1 VLAGTTCGSKV
12 AATNTRVHHSI
23 SMHRHNLISTPCTQS
38 ASKFARFVRWAAA
51 LATCV
56 GTTAAGAHALLVQS
70 HPVANGLVR
79 AGEVA
84 IVLEF
89 NTRID
94 KARSRV
100 TVRSAQQAPAMV
112 VTDIDDYP
120 TRLSGRVVAATPGKW
135 TLAWQVLARDGHI
148 TRGEVAFTVTDL
160 PARP

>member
-1 VLAGTTCGSKV
+1 MI
-12 AATNTRVHHSI
+12 TRVHHSI
-23 SMHRHNLISTPCTQS
+23 SMARHHVISTPRAPSVGPC
-38 ASKFARFVRWAAA
+38 ARVLRWVAA

-100 TVRSAQQAPAMV
+100 TVRSAQQAAMV